1 MLYYRCPTCKFLL
14 ANKQLLYE
22 QRLENISMDN
32 KLTQE
37 EKDVA
42 KRKLLDDLEV
52 KRPCCRAR
60 LMGYIKLI
68 DLIK

>member
-1 MLYYRCPTCKFLL
+1 MLYFRCPTCKMVLS
-14 ANKQLLYE
+14 NKQILYE

-37 EKDVA
+37 QKDAA
-42 KRKLLDDLEV
+42 KRKLLDDLEI
-52 KRPCCRAR
+52 KRACCRAR
-60 LMGYIKLI
+60 TMGYIRLI